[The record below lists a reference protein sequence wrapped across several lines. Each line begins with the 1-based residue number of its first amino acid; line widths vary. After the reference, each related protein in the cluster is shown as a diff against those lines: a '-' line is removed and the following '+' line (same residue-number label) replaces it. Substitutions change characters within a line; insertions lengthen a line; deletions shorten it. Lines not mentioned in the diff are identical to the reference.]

1 MEIELF
7 IIFFFII
14 LNTFFIYFFNKIKLF
29 HHNLDK
35 PDNKRKLHK
44 KPIPLAGGTLIFLNL
59 LFYSFFIFF
68 NQNLLLKEVLFLNQ
82 LNFALFFL
90 SCLAIFCLGFFDD
103 RLNISAAFK
112 FLITTIIIF
121 LIIFFDKNLILNQIK
136 FSFFERIFYLSEF
149 SILFTCFCFIVYLN
163 AFNMFDGINLQSFSY
178 SLIIFFYIFIFHLD
192 VILIQVLFI
201 SLITF
206 GYLNF
211 KNKSFLGDS
220 GSLLLS
226 FIISYIFIKL
236 YNFNMIN
243 FADEIVIFMLI
254 PGIDLIRLF
263 LIRILN
269 KRNPLSPDRLHLHH
283 LLLSKFSYKETLI
296 IIIILILLPIILNYL
311 KLNNLYTIALV
322 SLLYFLIFKIIKHKK
337 S

>member
-1 MEIELF
+1 
-7 IIFFFII
+7 
-14 LNTFFIYFFNKIKLF
+14 
-29 HHNLDK
+29 
-35 PDNKRKLHK
+35 
-44 KPIPLAGGTLIFLNL
+44 
-59 LFYSFFIFF
+59 
-68 NQNLLLKEVLFLNQ
+68 
-82 LNFALFFL
+82 
-90 SCLAIFCLGFFDD
+90 
-103 RLNISAAFK
+103 
-112 FLITTIIIF
+112 
-121 LIIFFDKNLILNQIK
+121 
-136 FSFFERIFYLSEF
+136 
-149 SILFTCFCFIVYLN
+149 
-163 AFNMFDGINLQSFSY
+163 MFDGINLQSFSY
-178 SLIIFFYIFIFHLD
+178 SLIIFFYIFVFHLD
-192 VILIQVLFI
+192 VILIQILLI
-201 SLITF
+201 SLIAF

-283 LLLSKFSYKETLI
+283 LLLSKFSHKETLI

-322 SLLYFLIFKIIKHKK
+322 TLLYFLIFKIIKHKK